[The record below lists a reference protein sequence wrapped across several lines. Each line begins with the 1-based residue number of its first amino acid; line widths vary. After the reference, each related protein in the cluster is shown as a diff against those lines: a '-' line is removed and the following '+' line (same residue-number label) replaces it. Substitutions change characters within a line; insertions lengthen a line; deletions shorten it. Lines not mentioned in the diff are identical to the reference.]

1 MANVNNVVNVSVVPQ
16 GRSLSRTNMNIV
28 ALFTS
33 QLGALSSSNRSKAYT
48 DLSSI
53 ADDFGTTS
61 AVYQHASVLFS
72 GTKNP
77 CNSGGYLV
85 VAYWRAVT
93 ETVSAKAGYLKGVQL
108 SESVIVST
116 LQSISDGS
124 FKVTIDG
131 TEQTI
136 TGLDFR
142 TIDELSDVVD
152 LINAEITGATASIS
166 DQRIIITS
174 ATTGIASEVSLLTEN
189 TSGTFIGVI
198 LGLSIGT
205 GAIAFDGTASGTL
218 TAESKVDSVTEAL
231 KEEPFKGF
239 TFLDNPTDVESK
251 ALAVFAQ
258 ANDIL
263 SYDVFDSA
271 SNLEKDITNV
281 VWDIKLSGLE
291 NYRMI
296 YRKDG
301 DRKVAT
307 AEMTRLHTVNFNNEN
322 SAITL
327 NLKELKGIV
336 SEDYSQDEINKAKKV
351 GLDLYTNFG
360 DLPKLLTSGANGWA
374 DNVYNIIAIKNY
386 IQTDVFNLL
395 GTTGTKLAQIKRDV
409 NKIVDTIEKTLILFR
424 KANVIAPNQWNSSD
438 TFGDEALFRRSI
450 LTNGYFVF
458 AQSLNDQVQS
468 DRTAR
473 KSVPIQIAL
482 KLSGSIHS
490 VDVLISVEE

>member
-1 MANVNNVVNVSVVPQ
+1 MANISNIVNVSVVPQ

-33 QLGALSSSNRSKAYT
+33 QLGALSSNNRTKSYT

-93 ETVSAKAGYLKGVQL
+93 ETVNAKAGYLKGIQL
-108 SESVIVST
+108 SESVIVNT
-116 LQSISDGS
+116 LQSVSDGS

-131 TEQTI
+131 LEQSV

-152 LINAEITGATASIS
+152 LINDEITGATASIN

-174 ATTGIASEVSLLTEN
+174 DTTGLVSEVSLLTEN

-205 GAIAFDGTASGTL
+205 GAVAFDGLASGTL
-218 TAESKVDSVTEAL
+218 TAETKVDSVTEAL

-239 TFLDNPTDVESK
+239 TFLDNPTDLESK

-450 LTNGYFVF
+450 LANGYFVF

>member
-1 MANVNNVVNVSVVPQ
+1 MANINNVVNVSVIPQ
-16 GRSLSRTNMNIV
+16 GRSLSRVNMNIV

-33 QLGALSSSNRSKAYT
+33 QLGALSSANRTKAYT
-48 DLSSI
+48 DLSSV
-53 ADDFGTTS
+53 ASDFGTTS
-61 AVYQHASVLFS
+61 AVYQHASILFA

-85 VAYWRAVT
+85 VGFWRAVA
-93 ETVSAKAGYLKGVQL
+93 ETVSVTAGKLRGIQL
-108 SESVIVST
+108 SEAVVIPT

-124 FKVTIDG
+124 FKITVDG
-131 TEQTI
+131 VEDVI

-142 TIDELSDVVD
+142 TIDELSDIVD
-152 LINAEITGATASIS
+152 ILNANLVGATASIN

-174 ATTGIASEVSLLTEN
+174 DTTGAASQVSLISEN
-189 TSGTFIGVI
+189 TSGTFIGNV
-198 LGLSIGT
+198 LGLALGT
-205 GAIAFDGTASGTL
+205 GAVSINGIASGTL
-218 TAESKVDSVTEAL
+218 TAESKIDAVTECL

-239 TFLDNPTDVESK
+239 VFIDNPTDVESK
-251 ALAVFAQ
+251 ELAVFAQ
-258 ANDIL
+258 ANDLL
-263 SYDVFDSA
+263 SYDVFDSVL
-271 SNLEKDITNV
+271 NLEKDVSNI

-301 DRKVAT
+301 DRKIAT
-307 AEMTRLHTVNFNNEN
+307 AEMSRLHTVNFNNEN

-374 DNVYNIIAIKNY
+374 DNVYNIIAIKNF
-386 IQTDVFNLL
+386 IQIDVFNLL

-424 KANVIAPNQWNSSD
+424 KANVIGAGTWNSPD
-438 TFGDEALFRRSI
+438 DFGDPLLFRRSI
-450 LTNGYFVF
+450 LTNGYFIY
-458 AQSLNDQVQS
+458 AQPLSEQVQS
-468 DRTAR
+468 DRVQR
-473 KSVPIQIAL
+473 KSPAIQVAL
-482 KLSGSIHS
+482 KLAGAIHS
-490 VDVLISVEE
+490 VDITLSIEE

>member
-1 MANVNNVVNVSVVPQ
+1 MANISNIVNVSVIPQ
-16 GRSLSRTNMNIV
+16 GRRLSRGNMNIV

-33 QLGALSSSNRSKAYT
+33 QLGALSSVNRTKAYT

-61 AVYQHASVLFS
+61 AVYQHASVVFS

-85 VAYWRAVT
+85 VAYWRAAN
-93 ETVSAKAGYLKGVQL
+93 ETVSAKAGYLKGIKL
-108 SESVIVST
+108 SESVIVNA
-116 LQSISDGS
+116 LQSVSNGS

-131 TEQTI
+131 TEQSV

-152 LINAEITGATASIS
+152 LINDEITDATASIN

-174 ATTGIASEVSLLTEN
+174 DTTGLVSEVSLLSEN

-205 GAIAFDGTASGTL
+205 GAVAFDGLASGTL

-239 TFLDNPTDVESK
+239 TFLDNPTDLESK

-258 ANDIL
+258 DNDIL

-271 SNLEKDITNV
+271 LNLEKDILNV

-307 AEMTRLHTVNFNNEN
+307 AEMARLHTVNFNNEN

-327 NLKELKGIV
+327 NLKELKGIKA
-336 SEDYSQDEINKAKKV
+336 EDYSQTEINKAKKV

-395 GTTGTKLAQIKRDV
+395 GATGTKLAQIKRDV

-450 LTNGYFVF
+450 LTNGFFVF
-458 AQSLNDQVQS
+458 AQSLADQQQS
-468 DRTAR
+468 DRVAR
-473 KSVPIQIAL
+473 KSPVISVAL
-482 KLSGSIHS
+482 KLASAIHS
-490 VDVLISVEE
+490 AEIILNIEE

>member
-1 MANVNNVVNVSVVPQ
+1 MANVSNIVNVSVVPQ

-33 QLGALSSSNRSKAYT
+33 QLGALSSANRTKAYT

-93 ETVSAKAGYLKGVQL
+93 ETVSAKAGYLKGIQL
-108 SESVIVST
+108 SESVIVNT
-116 LQSISDGS
+116 LQSVSDGS

-131 TEQTI
+131 LEQSV

-152 LINAEITGATASIS
+152 LINDEITGATASIN

-174 ATTGIASEVSLLTEN
+174 DTTGLVSEVSLLTEN

-205 GAIAFDGTASGTL
+205 GAVAFDGLASGTL
-218 TAESKVDSVTEAL
+218 TAESKIDSVTEAL

>member
-1 MANVNNVVNVSVVPQ
+1 MANINNVVNVSVVPQ
-16 GRSLSRTNMNIV
+16 GRSLSRSNMNIV

-33 QLGALSSSNRSKAYT
+33 QLGALSSSNRTKAYT

-85 VAYWRAVT
+85 VAYWRATT
-93 ETVSAKAGYLKGVQL
+93 ETVSAKAGYLKGIQL
-108 SESVIVST
+108 SESVIVNT
-116 LQSISDGS
+116 LQSVSDGS
-124 FKVTIDG
+124 FKVTVDG

-142 TIDELSDVVD
+142 TIDELSDVID
-152 LINAEITGATASIS
+152 LINDEITGATASIN

-174 ATTGIASEVSLLTEN
+174 ATTGIASEVSLLTAN

-205 GAIAFDGTASGTL
+205 GAVAFDGLASGTL

-263 SYDVFDSA
+263 SYDVFDST

>member
-1 MANVNNVVNVSVVPQ
+1 MANISNIVNVSVIPQ
-16 GRSLSRTNMNIV
+16 GRSLSRGNMNIV

-33 QLGALSSSNRSKAYT
+33 QLGALSSANRTKAYT

-72 GTKNP
+72 STKNP

-93 ETVSAKAGYLKGVQL
+93 ETVNAKAGYLKGIQL
-108 SESVIVST
+108 SESVIVNT
-116 LQSISDGS
+116 LQSVSDGS

-131 TEQTI
+131 LEQTV

-152 LINAEITGATASIS
+152 LINDEITGATASIN

-205 GAIAFDGTASGTL
+205 GAIAFDGLASGTL
-218 TAESKVDSVTEAL
+218 TAESKIDSVTEAL

-271 SNLEKDITNV
+271 SNLEKNITNV

>member
-1 MANVNNVVNVSVVPQ
+1 MANISNIVNVSVVPQ
-16 GRSLSRTNMNIV
+16 GRSLSRGNMNIV

-33 QLGALSSSNRSKAYT
+33 QLGALSSNNRTKSYT

-93 ETVSAKAGYLKGVQL
+93 ETVNAKAGYLKGIQL
-108 SESVIVST
+108 SESVIVNT
-116 LQSISDGS
+116 LQSVSDGS

-131 TEQTI
+131 LEQSV

-152 LINAEITGATASIS
+152 LINDEITGATASIN

-174 ATTGIASEVSLLTEN
+174 DTTGLVSEVSLLTEN

-205 GAIAFDGTASGTL
+205 GAVAFDGLASGTL
-218 TAESKVDSVTEAL
+218 TAETKVDSVTEAL

-239 TFLDNPTDVESK
+239 TFLDNPTDLESK

-458 AQSLNDQVQS
+458 AQALSDQSQS
-468 DRTAR
+468 DRVQR
-473 KSVPIQIAL
+473 KSVPIQCGI
-482 KLSGSIHS
+482 KLSGAVHS
-490 VDVLISVEE
+490 VDIVLSIEE

>member
-33 QLGALSSSNRSKAYT
+33 QLGALSSANRTKSYT

-93 ETVSAKAGYLKGVQL
+93 ETVNAKAGYLKGIQL
-108 SESVIVST
+108 SESVIVNT
-116 LQSISDGS
+116 LQSVSDGS

-131 TEQTI
+131 LEQTV

-152 LINAEITGATASIS
+152 LINDEITGATASIN

-174 ATTGIASEVSLLTEN
+174 ATTGIASEVSLLTAN

-205 GAIAFDGTASGTL
+205 GAIAFDGLASGTL

-424 KANVIAPNQWNSSD
+424 NANVVGRGQWNSPD
-438 TFGDEALFRRSI
+438 TAGDPLLLKRSI
-450 LTNGYFVF
+450 ATNGYFIFV
-458 AQSLNDQVQS
+458 QSLADQVQS
-468 DRTAR
+468 DRENR
-473 KSVPIQIAL
+473 ICPPIQIFL
-482 KLSGSIHS
+482 KLSGAIHS
-490 VDVLISVEE
+490 VDISINIES

>member
-1 MANVNNVVNVSVVPQ
+1 MANISNIVYVSVVPQ
-16 GRSLSRTNMNIV
+16 GRSLSRGNMNIV

-33 QLGALSSSNRSKAYT
+33 QLGALSSTNRTKSYT

-61 AVYQHASVLFS
+61 AVYQHASVLFR

-85 VAYWRAVT
+85 VAYWRAET
-93 ETVSAKAGYLKGVQL
+93 ETVSAKAGYLKGIQL
-108 SESVIVST
+108 SESVVVNT

-131 TEQTI
+131 TEQTVA
-136 TGLDFR
+136 GLDFR

-152 LINAEITGATASIS
+152 LINDEITDATASIS
-166 DQRIIITS
+166 DQRIVITS
-174 ATTGIASEVSLLTEN
+174 ETTGLVSEVSLLTEN
-189 TSGTFIGVI
+189 TTGTFIGNV
-198 LGLSIGT
+198 LGLSSGT
-205 GAIAFDGTASGTL
+205 GAVSFDGLASGTL
-218 TAESKVDSVTEAL
+218 TAETKVDSVTEAL

-239 TFLDNPTDVESK
+239 VFIDNPTDTESK
-251 ALAVFAQ
+251 NLAVFAQ

-271 SNLEKDITNV
+271 LNLEKDITNV

-307 AEMTRLHTVNFNNEN
+307 AEMARLHTVNFNNEN

-327 NLKELKGIV
+327 NLKELKGITA
-336 SEDYSQDEINKAKKV
+336 EDYSQDEINKAKKV

-424 KANVIAPNQWNSSD
+424 KANIIGAGTWNSAD
-438 TFGDEALFRRSI
+438 DFGDPLLFRRSI
-450 LTNGYFVF
+450 LANGYFIY
-458 AQSLNDQVQS
+458 AQPLSEQS
-468 DRTAR
+468 QDDRVAR
-473 KSVPIQIAL
+473 KSPAIQVAL
-482 KLSGSIHS
+482 KLAGAIHS
-490 VDVLISVEE
+490 VDIILNIEE

>member
-1 MANVNNVVNVSVVPQ
+1 M
-16 GRSLSRTNMNIV
+16 
-28 ALFTS
+28 
-33 QLGALSSSNRSKAYT
+33 K
-48 DLSSI
+48 
-53 ADDFGTTS
+53 
-61 AVYQHASVLFS
+61 
-72 GTKNP
+72 K
-77 CNSGGYLV
+77 
-85 VAYWRAVT
+85 
-93 ETVSAKAGYLKGVQL
+93 
-108 SESVIVST
+108 
-116 LQSISDGS
+116 
-124 FKVTIDG
+124 
-131 TEQTI
+131 
-136 TGLDFR
+136 
-142 TIDELSDVVD
+142 
-152 LINAEITGATASIS
+152 
-166 DQRIIITS
+166 
-174 ATTGIASEVSLLTEN
+174 
-189 TSGTFIGVI
+189 
-198 LGLSIGT
+198 
-205 GAIAFDGTASGTL
+205 
-218 TAESKVDSVTEAL
+218 
-231 KEEPFKGF
+231 
-239 TFLDNPTDVESK
+239 SK

-424 KANVIAPNQWNSSD
+424 KANVIAPNQWNSND
-438 TFGDEALFRRSI
+438 DFGDPLLFRRSI
-450 LTNGYFVF
+450 LTNGYFIY
-458 AQSLNDQVQS
+458 AQSLNDQAQS
-468 DRTAR
+468 DRVQR
-473 KSVPIQIAL
+473 KSVPIQVAF
-482 KLSGSIHS
+482 KLSSAIHS
-490 VDVLISVEE
+490 ADITLSIEE

>member
-1 MANVNNVVNVSVVPQ
+1 MANINNVVNVSVVPQ

-85 VAYWRAVT
+85 VAYWRAIT
-93 ETVSAKAGYLKGVQL
+93 ETVSAKAGYLKGIQL
-108 SESVIVST
+108 SESVIVNT
-116 LQSISDGS
+116 LQSVSDGS
-124 FKVTIDG
+124 FKVIIDG
-131 TEQTI
+131 VEQSI

-152 LINAEITGATASIS
+152 LINDEITGATASIN

-174 ATTGIASEVSLLTEN
+174 DTTGLVSEVSLLTEN

-205 GAIAFDGTASGTL
+205 GAIAYDGLASGIL

-271 SNLEKDITNV
+271 SNLEKDVSNV

>member
-1 MANVNNVVNVSVVPQ
+1 MANVSNIVNVSVVPQ
-16 GRSLSRTNMNIV
+16 GRSLSRGNMNIV

-85 VAYWRAVT
+85 VAYWRSTT
-93 ETVSAKAGYLKGVQL
+93 ETVSAKAGYLKGIQL
-108 SESVIVST
+108 SESVIVNT
-116 LQSISDGS
+116 LQSVSDGS
-124 FKVTIDG
+124 FKVTVDG
-131 TEQTI
+131 TEQTV

-142 TIDELSDVVD
+142 TIDELSDIVD
-152 LINAEITGATASIS
+152 LINDEITGATASIN

-174 ATTGIASEVSLLTEN
+174 ATTGIASEVSLLTAN
-189 TSGTFIGVI
+189 TTGTFIGVI

-205 GAIAFDGTASGTL
+205 GAIAFDGLASGTL
-218 TAESKVDSVTEAL
+218 TAESKIDSVTEAL

-239 TFLDNPTDVESK
+239 TFLDNPTDLESK

-424 KANVIAPNQWNSSD
+424 KANVIGAGTWNSADDFSD
-438 TFGDEALFRRSI
+438 PLLFRRSI
-450 LTNGYFVF
+450 LANGYFIY
-458 AQSLNDQVQS
+458 AQPLSEQVQS
-468 DRTAR
+468 DRVAR
-473 KSVPIQIAL
+473 KSPAIQVAL
-482 KLSGSIHS
+482 KLAGAIHS
-490 VDVLISVEE
+490 VDITLSIEE

>member
-33 QLGALSSSNRSKAYT
+33 QLGALSSANRTKAYT

-93 ETVSAKAGYLKGVQL
+93 ETVNAKAGYLKGIQL
-108 SESVIVST
+108 SESVIVNT
-116 LQSISDGS
+116 LQSVSDGS
-124 FKVTIDG
+124 FKVTVDG
-131 TEQTI
+131 TLKTI
-136 TGLDFR
+136 TALDFR
-142 TIDELSDVVD
+142 TIDSLDDVITI
-152 LINAEITGATASIS
+152 INTSLTGAVASIN

-174 ATTGIASEVSLLTEN
+174 ATTGAISAVSLLTAN
-189 TSGTFIGVI
+189 TSGTFIGNV
-198 LGLSIGT
+198 LGLATGT
-205 GAIAFDGTASGTL
+205 GAIAVVGTASGTL
-218 TAESKVDSVTEAL
+218 TAETKVDSVTKAL

-336 SEDYSQDEINKAKKV
+336 SEDYSEDEIKKAKKV
-351 GLDLYTNFG
+351 GIDLYTNFG

-424 KANVIAPNQWNSSD
+424 KANVIGAGTWNSPD